1 MLAQLVERMAGSHEV
16 TGSNPVHS
24 TIEFFQVLYGT
35 CFFIVRDRDDLYGV
49 RADEVEM
56 RPRCVSRG
64 VKRASDA
71 FLTFRPTDLAREGSA
86 FSRIDIRLALRRANQ
101 FRCSCTRCHSMGG
114 MCGLCFKKCVCPNY
128 SPPVIHG
135 HMELAPNDSR
145 TVLIGNPRVAP

>member
-1 MLAQLVERMAGSHEV
+1 MYTILLAQFFGVLAQLVERMAGSHEV

-56 RPRCVSRG
+56 RPRGVSRG

-71 FLTFRPTDLAREGSA
+71 FLTFRPTELAREGSA
-86 FSRIDIRLALRRANQ
+86 FSRIDIRWPSAAPINSVVLAL
-101 FRCSCTRCHSMGG
+101 
-114 MCGLCFKKCVCPNY
+114 V
-128 SPPVIHG
+128 VIPWAECAF
-135 HMELAPNDSR
+135 MKRSVPW
-145 TVLIGNPRVAP
+145 LIR